1 MFKSPCVP
9 TPSLLLGIIVIKC
22 GRVIVGNM
30 TSHCFHFFLFIFSA
44 SCVTIFLAYFSVAIF
59 YSNS

>member
-9 TPSLLLGIIVIKC
+9 TPSLLLGIIVIKY

-30 TSHCFHFFLFIFSA
+30 TSHCFHFFLYIYFFSA
-44 SCVTIFLAYFSVAIF
+44 SYVTVFLAYFFFCYILF
-59 YSNS
+59 